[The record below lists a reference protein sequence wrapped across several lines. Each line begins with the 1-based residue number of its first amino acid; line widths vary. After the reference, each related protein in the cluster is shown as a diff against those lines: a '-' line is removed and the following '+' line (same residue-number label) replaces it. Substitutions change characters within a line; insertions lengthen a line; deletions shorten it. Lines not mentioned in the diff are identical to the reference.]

1 MEVERMEFQKELK
14 KLKKVGLDSS
24 ILIYHLEDL
33 EPYAN
38 LTENIFAAVAEGFLS
53 AVLSTVSV
61 TELLVQP
68 FAAGQR
74 DRIVA
79 FERFLF
85 SLPNM
90 ELKSPD
96 YPIAREAARLRSKY
110 KLRTPDAL
118 LLATSI
124 NEKADAFITND
135 ARLRTLKAEGLA
147 IMVLDDFLR

>member
-1 MEVERMEFQKELK
+1 MEIERMGFQRELK

-33 EPYAN
+33 EPYAD
-38 LTENIFAAVAEGFLS
+38 LTETIFATVAEGFLI

-68 FAAGQR
+68 FTVGHE
-74 DRIVA
+74 DRIAA
-79 FERFLF
+79 FEHFLF
-85 SLPNM
+85 SLPNT

-110 KLRTPDAL
+110 RIRTPDAL
-118 LLATSI
+118 LIATSI
-124 NEKADAFITND
+124 HEKADAFITND
-135 ARLRTLKAEGLA
+135 ARLRALRAEGITIL
-147 IMVLDDFLR
+147 VLDDFLK

>member
-1 MEVERMEFQKELK
+1 MEFQKELRK
-14 KLKKVGLDSS
+14 RKKVGLDSS
-24 ILIYHLEDL
+24 ILIYHLEDI

-38 LTENIFAAVAEGFLS
+38 LTENIFATVAEGFLR

-68 FAAGQR
+68 FAAGRQ
-74 DRIVA
+74 DRIGA

-85 SLPNM
+85 SLPNT

-96 YPIAREAARLRSKY
+96 YPIAREAARLRSQY

-118 LLATSI
+118 LIATSI

-135 ARLRTLKAEGLA
+135 GRLRPLKAEGLA
-147 IMVLDDFLR
+147 ILVLDDFLR

>member
-68 FAAGQR
+68 FAAGRQ
-74 DRIVA
+74 DRIAA

-85 SLPNM
+85 SLPNT

-135 ARLRTLKAEGLA
+135 ARLRTLKAEGLV
-147 IMVLDDFLR
+147 ILVLDDFLR

>member
-1 MEVERMEFQKELK
+1 MDFQKELK

-33 EPYAN
+33 EPYSN
-38 LTENIFAAVAEGFLS
+38 LTEHIFAMIAEGSIS
-53 AVLSTVSV
+53 AVISTVSV

-68 FAAGQR
+68 FTTGQQ
-74 DRIVA
+74 DRIET

-85 SLPNM
+85 SFPNK

-96 YPIAREAARLRSKY
+96 YAIAREAARLRSKY
-110 KLRTPDAL
+110 RVRTPDAL
-118 LLATSI
+118 LIATSL

-135 ARLRTLKAEGLA
+135 ARLRGLQAEGIA
-147 IMVLDDFLR
+147 ILLLDDFLK

>member
-1 MEVERMEFQKELK
+1 MEFQNALK

-24 ILIYHLEDL
+24 ILIYHLEDM

-38 LTENIFAAVAEGFLS
+38 LTENIFARVAEGSLS

-68 FAAGQR
+68 FTASQQ
-74 DRIVA
+74 DRIAA

-85 SLPNM
+85 SLPNT

-96 YPIAREAARLRSKY
+96 YPIAKEAARLRSKY
-110 KLRTPDAL
+110 RIRTPDAL
-118 LLATSI
+118 LIATSM

-135 ARLRTLKAEGLA
+135 ASLRALRAEGVTVLVLA
-147 IMVLDDFLR
+147 DFVR

>member
-1 MEVERMEFQKELK
+1 MEFQNELK

-38 LTENIFAAVAEGFLS
+38 LTENIFAAVAEGSLI

-68 FAAGQR
+68 FTAGQQ
-74 DRIVA
+74 DRIAA

-85 SLPNM
+85 SLPNT

-96 YPIAREAARLRSKY
+96 YLIAREAARLRSKY
-110 KLRTPDAL
+110 RIRTPDAL
-118 LLATSI
+118 LMATSI
-124 NEKADAFITND
+124 IEKADAFITND
-135 ARLRTLKAEGLA
+135 ARLRTLRAEGIIIL
-147 IMVLDDFLR
+147 VLDDFLQ

>member
-1 MEVERMEFQKELK
+1 MEVERIEFQKQLK

-38 LTENIFAAVAEGFLS
+38 LTENIFAAVAEGLLS

-68 FAAGQR
+68 FAAGQQ
-74 DRIVA
+74 DRIAA

-85 SLPNM
+85 SLPNT
-90 ELKSPD
+90 ELISPD

-118 LLATSI
+118 LLATLI
-124 NEKADAFITND
+124 NEKVDAFITND
-135 ARLRTLKAEGLA
+135 GRLRTLKAEGLV
-147 IMVLDDFLR
+147 ILVLDDFLR

>member
-53 AVLSTVSV
+53 AALSTVSV

-68 FAAGQR
+68 FAAGQQ

-79 FERFLF
+79 FECFLF

-110 KLRTPDAL
+110 KLRTPDARPVYP
-118 LLATSI
+118 T
-124 NEKADAFITND
+124 E
-135 ARLRTLKAEGLA
+135 
-147 IMVLDDFLR
+147 

>member
-1 MEVERMEFQKELK
+1 MEFQNALG

-24 ILIYHLEDL
+24 ILIYHLENL

-38 LTENIFAAVAEGFLS
+38 LTENIFAMIAEGSLN

-68 FAAGQR
+68 FTAGQQ
-74 DRIVA
+74 DRIA
-79 FERFLF
+79 AIERFLL
-85 SLPNM
+85 SLPNT
-90 ELKSPD
+90 EIKSPD

-110 KLRTPDAL
+110 RIRTPDAL
-118 LLATSI
+118 LIATSM

-135 ARLRTLKAEGLA
+135 AGLRPLRAEGLT
-147 IMVLDDFLR
+147 ILVLGDFPR

>member
-1 MEVERMEFQKELK
+1 MGVGRMDLQKELR

-24 ILIYHLEDL
+24 VLIYHLEGLD
-33 EPYAN
+33 PYAN
-38 LTENIFAAVAEGFLS
+38 LTENIFAAIAEGFLS

-68 FAAGQR
+68 FSANQPEQIA
-74 DRIVA
+74 A

-90 ELKSPD
+90 DLISPD

-110 KLRTPDAL
+110 KIRTPDAL
-118 LLATSI
+118 LVATTI
-124 NEKADAFITND
+124 NERADAFITND
-135 ARLRTLKAEGLA
+135 RRLRPLQTEGPVV
-147 IMVLDDFLR
+147 IVLDDFLR

>member
-1 MEVERMEFQKELK
+1 MEFQNALR

-38 LTENIFAAVAEGFLS
+38 LTENIFARVAEGSLS

-68 FAAGQR
+68 FTAGQK
-74 DRIVA
+74 DRIAA

-85 SLPNM
+85 SLPNT

-96 YPIAREAARLRSKY
+96 YPIAKEAARLRSKY
-110 KLRTPDAL
+110 RIRTPDAL
-118 LLATSI
+118 LIATSM

-135 ARLRTLKAEGLA
+135 ASLRALRAEGVTVLVLA
-147 IMVLDDFLR
+147 DFVR

>member
-53 AVLSTVSV
+53 AALSTVSV

-68 FAAGQR
+68 FAAGQQ
-74 DRIVA
+74 DRIAA

-85 SLPNM
+85 SLPNT

-124 NEKADAFITND
+124 DEKADAFITND
-135 ARLRTLKAEGLA
+135 GRLRTLKAEGLV
-147 IMVLDDFLR
+147 ILVLDDFLR

>member
-1 MEVERMEFQKELK
+1 MGIKRMKLQKELK

-24 ILIYHLEDL
+24 VLIYHLEDL

-38 LTENIFAAVAEGFLS
+38 LTENIFAAIAEGFLS
-53 AVLSTVSV
+53 AVLSTVFV

-68 FAAGQR
+68 FTAGR
-74 DRIVA
+74 PDRIAA

-90 ELKSPD
+90 EIKPPD

-110 KLRTPDAL
+110 KIRTPDAL
-118 LLATSI
+118 LMATSI
-124 NEKADAFITND
+124 NEKTDAFITND
-135 ARLRTLKAEGLA
+135 TRLRPLKAEGPVIL
-147 IMVLDDFLR
+147 VLDDFLR

>member
-1 MEVERMEFQKELK
+1 MEFQRELK

-68 FAAGQR
+68 IAAGHQ
-74 DRIVA
+74 DRVAA

-85 SLPNM
+85 SLPNT

-135 ARLRTLKAEGLA
+135 GRLRTLKAEGLV
-147 IMVLDDFLR
+147 ILVLDDFLR

>member
-1 MEVERMEFQKELK
+1 VGLGIIKFQNALK

-24 ILIYHLEDL
+24 ILIYHLEDM

-38 LTENIFAAVAEGFLS
+38 LTENIFAMVAEGSLS

-68 FAAGQR
+68 FTASQQ
-74 DRIVA
+74 DRIAA

-85 SLPNM
+85 SLPNT

-96 YPIAREAARLRSKY
+96 YPIAKEAARLRSKY
-110 KLRTPDAL
+110 RIRTPDAL
-118 LLATSI
+118 LIATFM

-135 ARLRTLKAEGLA
+135 ASLRALRAEGVTVLGLA
-147 IMVLDDFLR
+147 DFVR

>member
-1 MEVERMEFQKELK
+1 MGLGIIKFQNALK

-24 ILIYHLEDL
+24 ILIYHLEDM

-38 LTENIFAAVAEGFLS
+38 LTENIFAMVAEGSLS

-68 FAAGQR
+68 FTASQQ
-74 DRIVA
+74 DRIAA

-85 SLPNM
+85 SLPNT

-96 YPIAREAARLRSKY
+96 YPIAKEAARLRSKY
-110 KLRTPDAL
+110 RIRTPDAL
-118 LLATSI
+118 LIATFM

-135 ARLRTLKAEGLA
+135 ASLRALRAEGVTVLGLA
-147 IMVLDDFLR
+147 DFVR

>member
-68 FAAGQR
+68 FAAGQE

-85 SLPNM
+85 SLPNT

-96 YPIAREAARLRSKY
+96 YSIAREAARLRSKY

-124 NEKADAFITND
+124 NEKEDAFITND
-135 ARLRTLKAEGLA
+135 GRLRTLKAEGLV
-147 IMVLDDFLR
+147 ILVLDDFLR

>member
-1 MEVERMEFQKELK
+1 MEFQKELK

-33 EPYAN
+33 EPYAD
-38 LTENIFAAVAEGFLS
+38 LTENIFATIAEGSLS

-68 FAAGQR
+68 FTVGQQ
-74 DRIVA
+74 DRIAA

-85 SLPNM
+85 SLPNT
-90 ELKSPD
+90 ELRSPD

-110 KLRTPDAL
+110 RIRTPDAL
-118 LLATSI
+118 LIATSL
-124 NEKADAFITND
+124 NDKADAFVTND
-135 ARLRTLKAEGLA
+135 ARLRGLKAEDITIL
-147 IMVLDDFLR
+147 VLDDFLR

>member
-1 MEVERMEFQKELK
+1 MEFQSLLRR
-14 KLKKVGLDSS
+14 LKKVGLDSS

-38 LTENIFAAVAEGFLS
+38 LTENIFSMVAEGSLS

-68 FAAGQR
+68 FAAGQK
-74 DRIVA
+74 DRIA
-79 FERFLF
+79 AMERFLF
-85 SLPNM
+85 SMPNT
-90 ELKSPD
+90 EIKSPD

-110 KLRTPDAL
+110 RIRTPDAL
-118 LLATSI
+118 LIATSM

-135 ARLRTLKAEGLA
+135 AGLRAIRAEGLA
-147 IMVLDDFLR
+147 ILVLADFLP